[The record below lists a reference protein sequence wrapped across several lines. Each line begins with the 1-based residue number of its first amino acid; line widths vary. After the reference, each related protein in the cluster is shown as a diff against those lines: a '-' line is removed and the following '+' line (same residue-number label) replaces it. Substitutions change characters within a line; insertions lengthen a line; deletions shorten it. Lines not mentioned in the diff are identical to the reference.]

1 MRSGFRG
8 AEIGGRFPVRPR
20 VNIRR
25 ASLWYFSGGECG
37 AVVIISRD
45 NFAGGCLSHP
55 HTAMDVSHVLDEYT
69 AAR

>member
-1 MRSGFRG
+1 M
-8 AEIGGRFPVRPR
+8 
-20 VNIRR
+20 
-25 ASLWYFSGGECG
+25 WYFSGGECG